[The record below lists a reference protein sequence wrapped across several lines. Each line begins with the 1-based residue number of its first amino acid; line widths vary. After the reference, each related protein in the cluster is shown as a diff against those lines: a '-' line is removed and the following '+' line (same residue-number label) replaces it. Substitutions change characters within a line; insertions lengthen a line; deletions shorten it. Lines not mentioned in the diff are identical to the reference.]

1 LRNGKSTTAR
11 SRKLKDKCVLVTGAS
26 GGIGFQIAQ
35 QFLQRGAR
43 VGVHYCQSREGAE
56 ELARNFPADRC
67 AIFQADFSE
76 SRQVRVLWDKYIA
89 WAGAISV
96 LVNNA
101 GDASVPMPLGKFSE
115 DVWDRAFQINLKA
128 PVILSQ
134 AAMKVMQEASWGRII
149 NISSIGVKYGGGVT
163 SAHYSASKAA
173 LEAITLSFAKEGA
186 PHNILVNA
194 IRAGVTDT
202 SIHEKMGRKDLAG
215 RAQLIPLKRVA
226 QPDEIANMVLFL
238 ASEESSF
245 ITGGILPV
253 AGGE

>member
-1 LRNGKSTTAR
+1 MAR
-11 SRKLKDKCVLVTGAS
+11 RRKLKNKCVLVTGAS
-26 GGIGFQIAQ
+26 SGIGFHIAQ

-43 VGVHYCQSREGAE
+43 VGVHYCHNREGAE
-56 ELARNFPADRC
+56 ELARGLSVDRC
-67 AIFQADFSE
+67 AIFQADFSNTQ
-76 SRQVRVLWDKYIA
+76 QVHALWKEFYN
-89 WAGAISV
+89 WAGNISV

-101 GDASVPMPLGKFSE
+101 GDASAPMPLGEFSE
-115 DVWDRAFQINLKA
+115 EVWDRTFQINLKA

-134 AAMKVMQEASWGRII
+134 AAMKVMQQAGWGRII
-149 NISSIGVKYGGGVT
+149 NISSIGVKYGGGIT
-163 SAHYSASKAA
+163 TAHYSASKSA
-173 LEAITLSFAKEGA
+173 LEAMTLSFAKEGA
-186 PHNILVNA
+186 PHNVLVNA

-202 SIHEKMGRKDLAG
+202 AIHEKIGRKDLTG

-226 QPDEIANMVLFL
+226 QPNEIANMAVFL